1 MALRQ
6 REWAE
11 RETLRLRV
19 ILGNKC
25 ANCGSTRELEFDC
38 ILPKGHKHH
47 KIEWSW
53 RLSFYR
59 RELKNGNLQLLCT
72 VCNSSKGNRMPQL
85 VDTIAGLKIRNYDP
99 TDIPPTIHRIR
110 D

>member
-1 MALRQ
+1 MGLRQ

-25 ANCGSTRELEFDC
+25 AQCGSKHKLEFDC
-38 ILPKGHKHH
+38 KIPKGHKHH

-53 RLSFYR
+53 RICFYR
-59 RELKNGNLQLLCT
+59 QEHSRGNLQLLCS
-72 VCNSSKGNRMPQL
+72 VCNSAKGNRAPEL
-85 VDTIAGLKIRNYDP
+85 VETIAGLKLRNYAL
-99 TDIPPTIHRIR
+99 TDKPPTIRHYA